1 MSLSNALDRLLA
13 PVDRASGSLWDG
25 VDPIPPATERDVAV
39 VLNPHRTGVL
49 FMIDADSDEYLAVCD
64 PKKPHLWRTPL
75 VFRHLLAKAKEG
87 HVVVAK
93 AGTFAW
99 RVYSNGETAPWA

>member
-1 MSLSNALDRLLA
+1 MMERS
-13 PVDRASGSLWDG
+13 
-25 VDPIPPATERDVAV
+25 IPSTLRPDKVGTILME
-39 VLNPHRTGVL
+39 
-49 FMIDADSDEYLAVCD
+49 DADSDEYLAVCD

-99 RVYSNGETAPWA
+99 RVYANGETAPWT